1 MTSVLP
7 NEQHNLIVH
16 YRNQLFVRSR
26 ISCWTRRVVLFIK
39 QKEKKKRN
47 RLYFRFSSQ
56 RSKLLY
62 ASQKYDKTK
71 YSRRM
76 KRRNQNNSAKYTFI
90 FSEDSKGK
98 RK

>member
-39 QKEKKKRN
+39 QKEKKKEIGYIFDFLLNARN
-47 RLYFRFSSQ
+47 YCTQ
-56 RSKLLY
+56 
-62 ASQKYDKTK
+62 
-71 YSRRM
+71 
-76 KRRNQNNSAKYTFI
+76 AKNMI
-90 FSEDSKGK
+90 KQSIRVG
-98 RK
+98 